1 MPEHIGTLREG
12 PLHAA
17 LKSWYA
23 KPGDLVEHPVDGM
36 VIDLVRDD
44 LLIEIQTG
52 GFTPLRRKLD
62 RLLTN
67 HRVRIVH
74 PIPVDTWIMRMGEGG
89 EVLSRR
95 KSPKHGQVVD
105 VFTALVYIVGHLD
118 STNLELDVVS
128 TAEEQLRRHDPGK
141 AWRRKGWVI
150 EQRSLVDVVDVTEFR
165 SVTDLAALI
174 PDRLARAFT
183 TADLADELG
192 TSLRTGQQMA
202 YCLRSVGAIGQT
214 GTSGR
219 SPVYGRI

>member
-17 LKSWYA
+17 LKRWYA
-23 KPGDLVEHPVDGM
+23 EPGDRVEHRVEGM
-36 VIDLVRDD
+36 VIDLVRGD

-52 GFTPLRRKLD
+52 GFAPLRRKLD

-74 PIPVDTWIMRMGEGG
+74 PIAVDTWIMRMGEDG
-89 EVLSRR
+89 EVLTRR

-105 VFTALVYIVGHLD
+105 VFASLVYVVGHLD
-118 STNLELDVVS
+118 CSNLELDVVS
-128 TAEEQLRRHDPGK
+128 TAEEQLRRHDPSK

-150 EQRSLVDVVDVTEFR
+150 EQRSLIDVVNVTEFR
-165 SVTDLAALI
+165 SATDLAALI
-174 PDRLARAFT
+174 PDGLDGGFT

-192 TSLRTGQQMA
+192 TSRRTAQQMA
-202 YCLRSVGAIGQT
+202 YCLRSAGAIGQT

-219 SPVYGRI
+219 APVYGRI